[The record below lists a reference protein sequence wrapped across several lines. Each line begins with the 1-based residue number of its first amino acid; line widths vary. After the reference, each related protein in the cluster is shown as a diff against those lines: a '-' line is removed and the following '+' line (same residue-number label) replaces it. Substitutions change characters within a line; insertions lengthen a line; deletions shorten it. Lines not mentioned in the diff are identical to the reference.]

1 MAKLVQ
7 RRRGTTTQHNSF
19 TGAIGEIT
27 HDTTK
32 NTLVIH
38 DGSQAGGFPLAR
50 EDLNNVNLVNRI
62 GLTELN
68 AGSGTDGQFLKLGAN
83 NALSFATVDVA
94 GQAVGGD
101 LTGTIS
107 NAQIGANTVG
117 IAELNLSDGNNGE
130 VLTTNGSGTLSFSAS
145 SGIAVG
151 GDLSGTIGN
160 AQIVASAVGATELA
174 SDAVTTLKILNA
186 NVTADKLASDSVTTA
201 KILNANV
208 TGAKLASSTVTL
220 ANMADDSVDTL
231 KIVDGSITTGK
242 FSSSGTMPGW
252 DGSALT
258 NLPYDIAFN
267 AGFDADMVKE
277 DLATAP
283 SVYGELVMS
292 RAGTFLG
299 EAGYIDTPP
308 TGATVIV
315 DIEKNNSS
323 IYSTKP
329 QFAIGANALTAGT
342 LSTTSFAAND
352 RITFKITQIGTTEP
366 GEGLRFT
373 LKCKV

>member
-68 AGSGTDGQFLKLGAN
+68 AGSGTDGQYLKLGSGGT
-83 NALSFATVDVA
+83 LSFATVDVA

-117 IAELNLSDGNNGE
+117 IAELNLSDGDSGA
-130 VLTTNGSGTLSFSAS
+130 VLTTNGAGTLSFSAS

-151 GDLSGTIGN
+151 GDLSGTVGN
-160 AQIVASAVGATELA
+160 AQIVASAVGANELA
-174 SDAVTTLKILNA
+174 TSAVTTDKIATNA
-186 NVTADKLASDSVTTA
+186 ITTVKINPASITTDR
-201 KILNANV
+201 IND
-208 TGAKLASSTVTL
+208 GAITTQKLASSAVTL
-220 ANMADDSVDTL
+220 ANMADASVDTL
-231 KIVDGSITTGK
+231 KMVDGSIVTSK
-242 FSSSGTMPGW
+242 FSSSGTMPAW
-252 DGSALT
+252 DGTALT

-277 DLATAP
+277 DVAAAT
-283 SVYGELVMS
+283 YGELVMA

-299 EAGYIDTPP
+299 EAGYVDTVTSNGP
-308 TGATVIV
+308 TII
-315 DIEKNNSS
+315 DIEKNDAS

-329 QFAIGANALTAGT
+329 QFGVGANGLTAGT
-342 LSTTSFAAND
+342 LSATTFAVND
-352 RITFKITQIGTTEP
+352 RITFKITQIGSNANP
-366 GEGLRFT
+366 GQGIRFT
-373 LKCKV
+373 

>member
-68 AGSGTDGQFLKLGAN
+68 AGSGTDGQYLKLGSGGT
-83 NALSFATVDVA
+83 LSFATVDVA

-117 IAELNLSDGNNGE
+117 IAELNLSDGDSGA
-130 VLTTNGSGTLSFSAS
+130 VLTTNGAGTLSFSAS

-151 GDLSGTIGN
+151 GDLSGTVGN
-160 AQIVASAVGATELA
+160 AQIVASAVGANELA
-174 SDAVTTLKILNA
+174 TSAVTTDKIATNA
-186 NVTADKLASDSVTTA
+186 ITTVKINPASITTDR
-201 KILNANV
+201 IND
-208 TGAKLASSTVTL
+208 GAITTQKLASSAVTL
-220 ANMADDSVDTL
+220 ANMADASVDTL
-231 KIVDGSITTGK
+231 KMVDGSIVTSK
-242 FSSSGTMPGW
+242 FSSSGTMPAW
-252 DGSALT
+252 DGTALT

-267 AGFDADMVKE
+267 AGFDADMAKE
-277 DLATAP
+277 DVEVAI
-283 SVYGELVMS
+283 YGELVMA

-299 EAGYIDTPP
+299 ESGYADTAPSG
-308 TGATVIV
+308 TTIV
-315 DIEKNNSS
+315 TIQKNGTN
-323 IYSTKP
+323 IYSTSP
-329 QFAIGANALTAGT
+329 QFASSSSASAGT
-342 LSTTSFAAND
+342 ISTPNFAVND
-352 RITFKITQIGTTEP
+352 RITFRIIQIGSNANP
-366 GEGLRFT
+366 GQGIRFT